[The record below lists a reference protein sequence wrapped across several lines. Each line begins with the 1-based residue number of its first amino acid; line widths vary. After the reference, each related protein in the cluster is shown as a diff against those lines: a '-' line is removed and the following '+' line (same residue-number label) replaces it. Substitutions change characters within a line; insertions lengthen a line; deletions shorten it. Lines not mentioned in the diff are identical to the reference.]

1 MTSDIVYSLPQ
12 IQQRL
17 NDNQLPFSGI
27 TPLGS
32 AEFTFQRPAFYAACA
47 IHAGHRL
54 RPDLVPKLTVS
65 EADRLR
71 EEDPH
76 TERFTAS
83 FPIRIVG
90 RCSRFEFDINR
101 EKETAVYQRPDMAWG
116 LDVLKQPLEAADLE
130 IAWAKYDEFHD
141 LMDIVVQYLLE
152 QHPFGVLFD
161 FHSYNFLREHRRP
174 WWEDD
179 KPVINLGTGPV
190 NTARFRPLLDEIGD
204 RFSAITLHGRTV
216 TFGENVVFKG
226 GHLSRRLSG
235 EHFDRLLVLAVEFK
249 KAFMDEWS
257 GVVDTGALDDLVAQ
271 VTRVTDQFIAAAAKF
286 TVSMEK
292 PPD

>member
-1 MTSDIVYSLPQ
+1 MPNDHIFSLAD

-17 NDNQLPFSGI
+17 HINRLPFAGI

-32 AEFTFQRPAFYAACA
+32 AAFAFERPAFYAACA
-47 IHAGHRL
+47 IHAGHRV
-54 RPDLVPKLTVS
+54 RPDLLPKLAVS

-76 TERFTAS
+76 TERFAAS

-90 RCSRFEFDINR
+90 RFSRFEFDINR
-101 EKETAVYQRPDMAWG
+101 DKQSAVYQRPDMAWG
-116 LDVLKQPLEAADLE
+116 LAVLKEPLTAADLE
-130 IAWAKYDEFHD
+130 TAWAKYDEFHD
-141 LMDIVVQYLLE
+141 LMDIVVQYLLR

-161 FHSYNFLREHRRP
+161 FHSYNYQREHRCP
-174 WWEDD
+174 WYDDD

-190 NTARFRPLLDEIGD
+190 NTARFRPLLDDLLE
-204 RFSAITLHGRTV
+204 RFSAITLDGKPI
-216 TFGENVVFKG
+216 TFGENIVFKG

-235 EHFDRLLVLAVEFK
+235 EHHDRLLVLAIEFK

-257 GVVDTGALDDLVAQ
+257 GQVDEAALGVLVSQLAQ
-271 VTRVTDQFIAAAAKF
+271 VTDGFIGQAAGFQLK
-286 TVSMEK
+286 
-292 PPD
+292 